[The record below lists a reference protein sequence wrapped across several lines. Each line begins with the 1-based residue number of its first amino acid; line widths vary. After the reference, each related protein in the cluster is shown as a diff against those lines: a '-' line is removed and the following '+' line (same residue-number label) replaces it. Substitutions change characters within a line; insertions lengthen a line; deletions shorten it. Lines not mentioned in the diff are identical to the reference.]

1 MKNEEKN
8 QRCRARQAEDAER
21 EEKKR
26 KLNESRQAKAT
37 SYVPA
42 SEPPAGSTVTE
53 ASSSSTAQKMGPDG
67 PQSYASKLKQKR
79 TDEAADAEENDGKKE
94 PGPRFVWTSSPGRIK
109 EKSQHETRD

>member
-1 MKNEEKN
+1 MSKNDEKN
-8 QRCRARQAEDAER
+8 QRFRARQAEDAER

-53 ASSSSTAQKMGPDG
+53 ASSISTAQKMGPDG
-67 PQSYASKLKQKR
+67 PQSYASKFKQKR
-79 TDEAADAEENDGKKE
+79 TDEAADAGMTEKGAGAAICPDKL
-94 PGPRFVWTSSPGRIK
+94 PGRIK
-109 EKSQHETRD
+109 EKSQQETRD